1 MRPVRTLQRFLL
13 VSSENSIF
21 FYRVEE
27 RNFVLV
33 AIKRWPKISN
43 ILEPHN
49 LNPCLGEG
57 RPSSSTCT
65 LSLQIPGCHT

>member
-27 RNFVLV
+27 RNFVL
-33 AIKRWPKISN
+33 AIKRWPFFAK
-43 ILEPHN
+43 ILEAHN
-49 LNPCLGEG
+49 LYPCLGG
-57 RPSSSTCT
+57 GVAPP
-65 LSLQIPGCHT
+65 LHVHSLFKLLAART